1 MTRSGGNLIEGVYGI
16 AVWQYVP
23 GTSNRKPYAY
33 GIFDDPSNLSLNL
46 LDGYDYRVSCT
57 IIPDA
62 EKIVA
67 SSALGYGLPF
77 SITQNPQHNGDV
89 TNRFV
94 LADKMDGSVEF
105 IYNIDNS
112 KVDMK
117 GDMIRNRPFVQRYH
131 GVINQ
136 FTPGDT
142 PNVIDV
148 YRRYFAVKFVAQ
160 GLLEGDRL
168 EITLDDSSPFIAT
181 HDNPESKEQYVSF
194 KNITATVSTS
204 AVQSESME
212 FYVRLYRLNDK
223 GVEEEKT
230 LMKYSRSFKRNY
242 RSTVILTDIDNFGTD
257 SGIGIE
263 IKDEGELL
271 EDDNIDLPWQSG
283 SL

>member
-1 MTRSGGNLIEGVYGI
+1 M
-16 AVWQYVP
+16 
-23 GTSNRKPYAY
+23 
-33 GIFDDPSNLSLNL
+33 
-46 LDGYDYRVSCT
+46 C
-57 IIPDA
+57 
-62 EKIVA
+62 
-67 SSALGYGLPF
+67 SS
-77 SITQNPQHNGDV
+77 
-89 TNRFV
+89 
-94 LADKMDGSVEF
+94 
-105 IYNIDNS
+105 
-112 KVDMK
+112 
-117 GDMIRNRPFVQRYH
+117 
-131 GVINQ
+131 
-136 FTPGDT
+136 
-142 PNVIDV
+142 DV

-181 HDNPESKEQYVSF
+181 YDNPESKEQYVSF